1 MKPLQVGQPRT
12 PDADSDFLEVNL
24 YDFFFAIGAP
34 VRSLAPD
41 DSTVLETLWGADVEA
56 GEIFP
61 LAGSPPGDLQE
72 HIQGR
77 EGTVVSVAGYRGA
90 DSAWRFETTT
100 DGGHT
105 WRQTDV
111 QLPLGRQRILPDAYA
126 SPYAVGPGSFQ
137 ALAVADYGIDLPLHL
152 RQLWRTDDERQ
163 FRRVPLPRDQMP
175 FAGMAFASD
184 GARSSSPRLTTPN
197 ARSRLSCAPAEE
209 RSGAW
214 HRKEAQSTHWKAAPP
229 CSALTGRLLSKQAE
243 ESSSRKP
250 DTGRSPSQPT
260 GTHGPRSPWAV
271 RRARL
276 SWGLPTPRVAHGCG
290 HVHASRP
297 AGRIGCL
304 ATLHRMCLNQPQRA
318 ATRGYG
324 AHNRGPRARG
334 SDRCPEGRL
343 WMRP

>member
-1 MKPLQVGQPRT
+1 MQSKLETNSLAWAPPFVLYASGEVKPLQVGQPRT

-72 HIQGR
+72 HNQGR

-152 RQLWRTDDERQ
+152 RQLWRTDDKRQ

-184 GARSSSPRLTTPN
+184 GALLLAEVDDAECSISSVVCTRRGKIWRL
-197 ARSRLSCAPAEE
+197 APQGSTINPLE
-209 RSGAW
+209 SGPALFGPHGSVALKAGGGVIVAQTG
-214 HRKEAQSTHWKAAPP
+214 HRTLAVSTDGYTW
-229 CSALTGRLLSKQAE
+229 SEVTLGR
-243 ESSSRKP
+243 
-250 DTGRSPSQPT
+250 
-260 GTHGPRSPWAV
+260 
-271 RRARL
+271 
-276 SWGLPTPRVAHGCG
+276 
-290 HVHASRP
+290 
-297 AGRIGCL
+297 
-304 ATLHRMCLNQPQRA
+304 
-318 ATRGYG
+318 
-324 AHNRGPRARG
+324 
-334 SDRCPEGRL
+334 
-343 WMRP
+343 